1 MWKGDNSCLLCGF
14 LGAVSE
20 LFAMVL
26 RKRRIR
32 WRVAPFVA
40 QTRGT
45 GSRFVG
51 IGACAEQ
58 RRARPAGTLGRV
70 DGREVLEEEEVKGG
84 EDAYN
89 VELAAPVLMLREL
102 ERPNMVLA
110 RRPAPRRTEF
120 TMATVSLLLRVCD
133 GGLWFL
139 FDLREALERYSRLLR
154 LGQIQ

>member
-1 MWKGDNSCLLCGF
+1 MGG
-14 LGAVSE
+14 
-20 LFAMVL
+20 
-26 RKRRIR
+26 
-32 WRVAPFVA
+32 
-40 QTRGT
+40 
-45 GSRFVG
+45 
-51 IGACAEQ
+51 
-58 RRARPAGTLGRV
+58 
-70 DGREVLEEEEVKGG
+70 EVREEEEVKGG

-139 FDLREALERYSRLLR
+139 FDFGEALERYSRLLR